1 MANQFLITMSIV
13 ALAVGLT
20 AMIAGAVCRRASPS
34 VRNLLWNAALLAC
47 AVAPV
52 ALILGPQ
59 LTIQIPARFVPTA
72 SQAIQAPTNRA
83 ADLPSASASGVLS
96 SATEGVS
103 HRTSEA
109 LSKTVLLIW
118 LAGMVFF
125 AVRFLRQLLFASRL
139 VRRGTRATHDQLD
152 PLLAAAKS
160 ALGIRTDV
168 TVLESAEID
177 IPIATG
183 ILHPTI
189 LLPASANEWDDNEL
203 RVVLLHELAHVRR
216 ADIWARAAAMVACG
230 LHWFNPVVWM
240 LSALATRDA
249 EHAADDLVLRA
260 GVRPSSYADTLL
272 NLADSMLR
280 YPCAQPAM
288 PLARP
293 AFLADR
299 VHAILRE
306 SGIRRDIGDFTR
318 STVLIGSCAI
328 AMLAACVRFS
338 SLSPDSVKVAR
349 GEPSLQSAAAPMM
362 AVVSKAA
369 TATRRVPSPAR
380 SDTVL
385 RQTPAPRVDATT
397 TRRDSTWVRA
407 ATDGLIAALDDQS
420 PQVRGEAAHALGK
433 LGAVRAQQPLSRLVN
448 DPDKYVQYEARQALS
463 ALDRAR

>member
-1 MANQFLITMSIV
+1 MAYHFLVTMSIV
-13 ALAVGLT
+13 ALAVGLV
-20 AMIAGAVCRRASPS
+20 AMIAGALCRRAAPG
-34 VRNLLWNAALLAC
+34 VRNLVWNAALLAC

-59 LTIQIPARFVPTA
+59 LTIQVPARFVATA
-72 SQAIQAPTNRA
+72 AYAIGAPTTRA
-83 ADLPSASASGVLS
+83 ADLPAASQAAVVSGALES
-96 SATEGVS
+96 LS

-109 LSKTVLLIW
+109 IGKTVLMIW
-118 LAGMVFF
+118 LSGMVFF
-125 AVRFLRQLLFASRL
+125 AIRFLRQLLFARRL
-139 VRRGTRATHDQLD
+139 VRRGTRATHDKLD
-152 PLLAAAKS
+152 PLFAAAKF
-160 ALGIRTDV
+160 AIGIRTHV
-168 TVLESAEID
+168 TVLESAGID

-189 LLPASANEWDDNEL
+189 LLPASANEWDDDEL

-216 ADIWARAAAMVACG
+216 ADTWARAAAMVACG

-280 YPCAQPAM
+280 YPYAQPAM

-299 VHAILRE
+299 VHAILRD
-306 SGIRRDIGDFTR
+306 SGMRRDIGDFTR

-328 AMLAACVRFS
+328 SMLAACVRFS
-338 SLSPDSVKVAR
+338 SLGPEIPKVAR
-349 GEPSLQSAAAPMM
+349 SAQSPQSAAPMM
-362 AVVSKAA
+362 TAVGNAA
-369 TATRRVPSPAR
+369 TAPKPAPSPVR
-380 SDTVL
+380 SDTVMDHA
-385 RQTPAPRVDATT
+385 PAGRVDPTT
-397 TRRDSTWVRA
+397 SRHDSTWVQG

-433 LGAVRAQQPLSRLVN
+433 LGAVRAQQPLSRLVD

-463 ALDRAR
+463 ALDRTR

>member
-1 MANQFLITMSIV
+1 MANHFLVTMSIV

-20 AMIAGAVCRRASPS
+20 AMIAGALCRRAAPS
-34 VRNLLWNAALLAC
+34 VRNLVWNAALLAC

-59 LTIQIPARFVPTA
+59 LTIHLPARFVATA
-72 SQAIQAPTNRA
+72 SHAIGAPTNRA
-83 ADLPSASASGVLS
+83 AELPAASRAGVSSG
-96 SATEGVS
+96 AFEGVS
-103 HRTSEA
+103 DRTSEA
-109 LSKTVLLIW
+109 IGKTVLLIW
-118 LAGMVFF
+118 LSGMVFF
-125 AVRFLRQLLFASRL
+125 AIRFLRQLLFARGL
-139 VRRGTRATHDQLD
+139 VRRGTRATHDKLD

-160 ALGIRTDV
+160 ALGIRADV

-189 LLPASANEWDDNEL
+189 LLPASANEWADDEL

-272 NLADSMLR
+272 NLAASMLR
-280 YPCAQPAM
+280 YPYAQPAM

-299 VHAILRE
+299 VHAILRD
-306 SGIRRDIGDFTR
+306 SGIRREIGDLTR
-318 STVLIGSCAI
+318 STVLIGSCAVS
-328 AMLAACVRFS
+328 MLAACVRFS
-338 SLSPDSVKVAR
+338 SLDPEMPRVAPSAASLPSATPTIAGISKVATAAKPA
-349 GEPSLQSAAAPMM
+349 PS
-362 AVVSKAA
+362 
-369 TATRRVPSPAR
+369 TAM
-380 SDTVL
+380 SDTVIL
-385 RQTPAPRVDATT
+385 RHAPTGTADATAA
-397 TRRDSTWVRA
+397 RRDSTWVLG

-463 ALDRAR
+463 VLDRAR

>member
-1 MANQFLITMSIV
+1 MANQFLVTISVV
-13 ALAVGLT
+13 ALVAGLT
-20 AMIAGAVCRRASPS
+20 AMIAGALCRHAAPS
-34 VRNLLWNAALLAC
+34 VRNLIWNAALLAC

-59 LTIQIPARFVPTA
+59 LTIQIPARFVATA
-72 SQAIQAPTNRA
+72 SQAIGAPTNRA
-83 ADLPSASASGVLS
+83 ADSPSASHAEVLS
-96 SATEGVS
+96 SAFELVS
-103 HRTSEA
+103 HRNSEA
-109 LSKTVLLIW
+109 IGKTVLLIW
-118 LAGMVFF
+118 LSGLVFF
-125 AVRFLRQLLFASRL
+125 AIRFLRQLLFARGL
-139 VRRGTRATHDQLD
+139 VRRGTRATHDKLG

-160 ALGIRTDV
+160 ALGILADV

-183 ILHPTI
+183 IFHPTI
-189 LLPASANEWDDNEL
+189 LLPASANEWGDDEL
-203 RVVLLHELAHVRR
+203 RVVLLHELAHVGR

-280 YPCAQPAM
+280 YPNAQPAM

-293 AFLADR
+293 AFLEDR
-299 VHAILRE
+299 VHAILRD
-306 SGIRRDIGDFTR
+306 SGIRRDIGNLTR

-328 AMLAACVRFS
+328 SMLAACVRFS
-338 SLSPDSVKVAR
+338 PLDPESPR
-349 GEPSLQSAAAPMM
+349 GTRSEPTPNSAMPMM
-362 AVVSKAA
+362 PGVSRTGTAA
-369 TATRRVPSPAR
+369 NPGPRPIKPGAA
-380 SDTVL
+380 L
-385 RQTPAPRVDATT
+385 RQTYTDKVGATT
-397 TRRDSTWVRA
+397 ARRDSTWIPE

-420 PQVRGEAAHALGK
+420 PQVRGEAAHALGR
-433 LGAVRAQQPLSRLVN
+433 LGAVRAQQSLSRLAN
-448 DPDKYVQYEARQALS
+448 DPDKFVQYEARQALS

>member
-1 MANQFLITMSIV
+1 MADHFLVTMSIV
-13 ALAVGLT
+13 ALAVGVT
-20 AMIAGAVCRRASPS
+20 AMIAGALCRRAAPS
-34 VRNLLWNAALLAC
+34 VRNLVWNSALVAC

-59 LTIQIPARFVPTA
+59 LTIQIPARFVARASHAIGAPTNQAADPSAA
-72 SQAIQAPTNRA
+72 SQA
-83 ADLPSASASGVLS
+83 GVLS
-96 SATEGVS
+96 GAFESVS

-109 LSKTVLLIW
+109 IGKAVLAVWLS
-118 LAGMVFF
+118 GMVFF
-125 AVRFLRQLLFASRL
+125 AIRFLRQLLFARGL
-139 VRRGTRATHDQLD
+139 VRRGTRATHDKLD
-152 PLLAAAKS
+152 PVLAAAMS
-160 ALGIRTDV
+160 ALGIRADV

-189 LLPASANEWDDNEL
+189 LLPASANEWGEDEL

-280 YPCAQPAM
+280 YPYAQPAM

-299 VHAILRE
+299 VHAILRD

-328 AMLAACVRFS
+328 SMLAACVRFS
-338 SLSPDSVKVAR
+338 SLGPETPNVVRRASSPSSPTPIIAGVSKVAT
-349 GEPSLQSAAAPMM
+349 AAKPA
-362 AVVSKAA
+362 
-369 TATRRVPSPAR
+369 PSPAR
-380 SDTVL
+380 SDTVVP
-385 RQTPAPRVDATT
+385 RQAPTGTVDATT
-397 TRRDSTWVRA
+397 ARRDSTWVQG

>member
-1 MANQFLITMSIV
+1 MANQFLVTMSIV
-13 ALAVGLT
+13 ALAVGLS
-20 AMIAGAVCRRASPS
+20 AMIAGALCRRAAPS
-34 VRNLLWNAALLAC
+34 VRNLVWNAALLAC

-59 LTIQIPARFVPTA
+59 LTIQLPARFVATA
-72 SQAIQAPTNRA
+72 SHAIGAPTNRA
-83 ADLPSASASGVLS
+83 ADLSSASQAGVSSGAFES
-96 SATEGVS
+96 VS

-109 LSKTVLLIW
+109 IGKTVLLIW
-118 LAGMVFF
+118 ISGMIFF
-125 AVRFLRQLLFASRL
+125 AIRFLRQLLFARRL
-139 VRRGTRATHDQLD
+139 VHRGTRATHDKLD

-160 ALGIRTDV
+160 ALGIRADV

-177 IPIATG
+177 IPIAAG
-183 ILHPTI
+183 IVHPTI
-189 LLPASANEWDDNEL
+189 LLPASANEWSDDEL

-280 YPCAQPAM
+280 YPYAQPAM

-299 VHAILRE
+299 VHAILLD
-306 SGIRRDIGDFTR
+306 SGMRRDIGDLTR

-328 AMLAACVRFS
+328 SMLAACVRFS
-338 SLSPDSVKVAR
+338 SLGPEIPKVVRNAQSPQPATPVMT
-349 GEPSLQSAAAPMM
+349 AP
-362 AVVSKAA
+362 SKAA
-369 TATRRVPSPAR
+369 TAPK
-380 SDTVL
+380 
-385 RQTPAPRVDATT
+385 PAPSLTRSETVMGHAPTGGVDATT
-397 TRRDSTWVRA
+397 AQRDSAWVQG

-433 LGAVRAQQPLSRLVN
+433 LRAVRAQQPLSRLVN
-448 DPDKYVQYEARQALS
+448 DADKFVQYEARQALS
-463 ALDRAR
+463 ALGRAR

>member
-1 MANQFLITMSIV
+1 MANHFLVTMSIV

-20 AMIAGAVCRRASPS
+20 AMITGALCRRAAPS
-34 VRNLLWNAALLAC
+34 VRNLVWNAALLAC

-59 LTIQIPARFVPTA
+59 LTIQLPARLVATA
-72 SQAIQAPTNRA
+72 SHAIGAPTNRA
-83 ADLPSASASGVLS
+83 ADLPARSQAEVLPGAFES
-96 SATEGVS
+96 VS

-109 LSKTVLLIW
+109 IGKTVLAVW
-118 LAGMVFF
+118 LSGMVFF
-125 AVRFLRQLLFASRL
+125 AIRFLRQLLFARRL
-139 VRRGTRATHDQLD
+139 VRRGTRATHDKLD

-160 ALGIRTDV
+160 ALGIRADV
-168 TVLESAEID
+168 TVLDSAEID

-189 LLPASANEWDDNEL
+189 LLPASANEWGDDEL

-216 ADIWARAAAMVACG
+216 ADIWARVAAMVACG

-280 YPCAQPAM
+280 YPYAQPAM

-299 VHAILRE
+299 VHAILRD
-306 SGIRRDIGDFTR
+306 SGIRRDIGDLTR
-318 STVLIGSCAI
+318 SSVLIGSCAI
-328 AMLAACVRFS
+328 SMLAACVRFS
-338 SLSPDSVKVAR
+338 SPGPEMPKVVRSAQSP
-349 GEPSLQSAAAPMM
+349 QSAAPMM
-362 AVVSKAA
+362 TAVAKAA
-369 TATRRVPSPAR
+369 TAPKPAPRPVR
-380 SDTVL
+380 SDTVMDHA
-385 RQTPAPRVDATT
+385 PAGRVDQTT
-397 TRRDSTWVRA
+397 SQHDSTWVQG

-448 DPDKYVQYEARQALS
+448 DPDKFVQYEARQALS

>member
-1 MANQFLITMSIV
+1 MANQFLVTMSVV

-20 AMIAGAVCRRASPS
+20 AMIAGALCRRASPS
-34 VRNLLWNAALLAC
+34 VRNLLWNSALLAC

-72 SQAIQAPTNRA
+72 SQAIEASINRA
-83 ADLPSASASGVLS
+83 ADLPSTSPSRVLS
-96 SATEGVS
+96 SAIEGVS

-109 LSKTVLLIW
+109 LGKTVLLMW

-125 AVRFLRQLLFASRL
+125 AVRFLRQLLFARRL
-139 VRRGTRATHDQLD
+139 VRRGTRATHDRLD
-152 PLLAAAKS
+152 ALLADAKS
-160 ALGIRTDV
+160 ALGIRATV
-168 TVLESAEID
+168 TLLESAEID

-189 LLPASANEWDDNEL
+189 LLPASANEWDDDEL

-216 ADIWARAAAMVACG
+216 ADILARAAAMVACG

-272 NLADSMLR
+272 NLADRMLR

-318 STVLIGSCAI
+318 STVLLGSCAI

-338 SLSPDSVKVAR
+338 SLDPVTTKVAR
-349 GEPSLQSAAAPMM
+349 GEPSPQSATPAMTRVM
-362 AVVSKAA
+362 KAA
-369 TATRRVPSPAR
+369 TATKPIPSPAR
-380 SDTVL
+380 SDTIL
-385 RQTPAPRVDATT
+385 RQTPARMVDATAT
-397 TRRDSTWVRA
+397 QRDSTWVPA

-433 LGAVRAQQPLSRLVN
+433 LGAVRAQQPLSRLIN

>member
-1 MANQFLITMSIV
+1 MGNQFLITMSIV

-20 AMIAGAVCRRASPS
+20 AMIAGALCRRAAPS
-34 VRNLLWNAALLAC
+34 VRNLVWNAALLAC

-59 LTIQIPARFVPTA
+59 LTIQLPARLVATA
-72 SQAIQAPTNRA
+72 SHAIGGPNNRA
-83 ADLPSASASGVLS
+83 ANLPATSQPGVSSGAFES
-96 SATEGVS
+96 VS

-109 LSKTVLLIW
+109 IGKIVLAVWLS
-118 LAGMVFF
+118 GMVFF
-125 AVRFLRQLLFASRL
+125 AIRFLRQLLFARRL
-139 VRRGTRATHDQLD
+139 VRRGTRATHDKLG

-160 ALGIRTDV
+160 ALGVRADV

-183 ILHPTI
+183 ILHATI
-189 LLPASANEWDDNEL
+189 LLPASANEWGDDEL

-249 EHAADDLVLRA
+249 ELAADDLVLRA

-272 NLADSMLR
+272 NLAASMLR
-280 YPCAQPAM
+280 YPYAQPAM

-299 VHAILRE
+299 VHAILRD
-306 SGIRRDIGDFTR
+306 SGIRREIGDLTR
-318 STVLIGSCAI
+318 STVLIGSCTI
-328 AMLAACVRFS
+328 SMLAACVRFS
-338 SLSPDSVKVAR
+338 SLGPETPKVGRSAQTSQSRTATMTGISKVAM
-349 GEPSLQSAAAPMM
+349 APKP
-362 AVVSKAA
+362 A
-369 TATRRVPSPAR
+369 PSPAR
-380 SDTVL
+380 SDSVVL
-385 RQTPAPRVDATT
+385 GHAPTGTVDATAA
-397 TRRDSTWVRA
+397 RLDSAWVQG

-448 DPDKYVQYEARQALS
+448 DPDKFVQYEARQALS